1 MRLVSHSVVVPLTG
15 LKEMSWFELLFD
27 LEYWRRGLKEE
38 TAAVAAAY
46 VGRNV
51 VSPPGSLI
59 GTSMQAGNNK

>member
-1 MRLVSHSVVVPLTG
+1 MRLVSHSVPLVG
-15 LKEMSWFELLFD
+15 LKEMSWFD

-51 VSPPGSLI
+51 VSPP
-59 GTSMQAGNNK
+59 

>member
-15 LKEMSWFELLFD
+15 LKEMSWFD